1 MKYIN
6 ENGEEFS
13 ITIEDTKWTVRFG
26 PVWKVF
32 KTFHVTTDEHAREV
46 FWIIS
51 KLKNCKGC
59 KRVLLS
65 HDHVH
70 AVCEPCRALSLSREP
85 PTQPI
90 KQCCVCY
97 QELFEVLDNKVRLK
111 CGHHVC
117 KQCCSKLVQATGDF
131 TWDLVL
137 GIMYLSQVK
146 CPMCRDVSVVRSFDF
161 MLVPG
166 PYNATIA

>member
-6 ENGEEFS
+6 EHGTEFS
-13 ITIEDTKWTVRFG
+13 ICIDDSKWTVRFG
-26 PVWKVF
+26 PAW
-32 KTFHVTTDEHAREV
+32 KTFRTFQVSSDEHAREV
-46 FWIIS
+46 FWILS
-51 KLKNCKGC
+51 KLINCSDC
-59 KRVLLS
+59 KRKLLS
-65 HDHVH
+65 DSTI
-70 AVCEPCRALSLSREP
+70 CETCKLHRLSREVP
-85 PTQPI
+85 REPI
-90 KQCCVCY
+90 RQCCVCY
-97 QELFEVLDNKVRLK
+97 QELFKVLDNKVHLK

-161 MLVPG
+161 ILMPG